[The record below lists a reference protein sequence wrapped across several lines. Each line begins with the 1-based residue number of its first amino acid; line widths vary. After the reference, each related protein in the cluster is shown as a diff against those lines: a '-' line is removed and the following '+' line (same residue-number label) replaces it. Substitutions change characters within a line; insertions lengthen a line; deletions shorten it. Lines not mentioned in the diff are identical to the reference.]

1 VVGLS
6 GLLDW
11 VAVNVLV
18 VDLHRVG
25 QGHVFHAT
33 HANAGMRGEG
43 GRGRAGEGVGGD
55 DFVEGWFV
63 FVFLLLLRHDRVDN

>member
-1 VVGLS
+1 
-6 GLLDW
+6 
-11 VAVNVLV
+11 
-18 VDLHRVG
+18 VG

-63 FVFLLLLRHDRVDN
+63 FVFLLLLLRHDRVDN